1 MARTSYTWVGAGFT
15 CILSSTKNPWHWS
28 AACAAQMDKMDTGRD
43 VSSRFPFPMIFL
55 VLKLGIW
62 MQLMKTNMKHSNM
75 ALDD

>member
-1 MARTSYTWVGAGFT
+1 
-15 CILSSTKNPWHWS
+15 
-28 AACAAQMDKMDTGRD
+28 MDKMDTGRD